1 MNFACVSEK
10 EFSTKKRLE
19 TKKTISEATRKRKDF
34 IENHHFSISISPS
47 GKCTL
52 EISKRQQ
59 KHEYSKDQ
67 AGVETRDIAF

>member
-19 TKKTISEATRKRKDF
+19 TKKTISEETRKRKDF
-34 IENHHFSISISPS
+34 IENHHFSVTISPS

-52 EISKRQQ
+52 KISKKQH
-59 KHEYSKDQ
+59 K
-67 AGVETRDIAF
+67 I

>member
-34 IENHHFSISISPS
+34 IENHHS

-52 EISKRQQ
+52 EISKR
-59 KHEYSKDQ
+59 
-67 AGVETRDIAF
+67 

>member
-19 TKKTISEATRKRKDF
+19 TKKAISEETRKRKDF
-34 IENHHFSISISPS
+34 IENHHFSITISPS

-52 EISKRQQ
+52 EIRKR
-59 KHEYSKDQ
+59 
-67 AGVETRDIAF
+67 